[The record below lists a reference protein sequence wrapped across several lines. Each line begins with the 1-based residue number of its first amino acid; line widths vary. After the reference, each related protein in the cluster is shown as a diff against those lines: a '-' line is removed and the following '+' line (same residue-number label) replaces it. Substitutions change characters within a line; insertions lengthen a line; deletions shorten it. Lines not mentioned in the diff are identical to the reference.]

1 MFDAVSGKAPQMTQ
15 REARLK
21 PHYAAEYPEISP
33 NTWMSAKE
41 LAKQLVAR
49 VHARRKEGL
58 YTRTFDPTH
67 FDFRG
72 DAAPRRRDRT
82 RSTDIRVDIRPALE
96 LEPPG
101 TELPAPRRYT
111 D

>member
-1 MFDAVSGKAPQMTQ
+1 MTE

-21 PHYAAEYPEISP
+21 PEYAAEYPEISP

-49 VHARRKEGL
+49 VHARRKQGL

-67 FDFRG
+67 FEFRG

-82 RSTDIRVDIRPALE
+82 RSTDIRGDTTPALE
-96 LEPPG
+96 LESPDP
-101 TELPAPRRYT
+101 TETPAPGSYT